1 MPGWNSVLV
10 YYLSVIMHFSYNYL
24 LNSFQFNMDPVRPTF
39 WASDLCPFPVQC
51 RYEHLRA
58 LITAVP
64 AYVGHVRVP
73 QDPVLVHVHR
83 LIKVLVKIPY
93 KREQNE
99 QNHIH
104 KKINQYQP
112 NWICSSIKE
121 NVKPF
126 TA

>member
-1 MPGWNSVLV
+1 MAKIALNFGC
-10 YYLSVIMHFSYNYL
+10 YQRL

-39 WASDLCPFPVQC
+39 WASNLCPLPVQR
-51 RYEHLRA
+51 RYEHLCP

-73 QDPVLVHVHR
+73 QDPVLVHIHR
-83 LIKVLVKIPY
+83 LIKVLLKIPY

-104 KKINQYQP
+104 IKINQRQP
-112 NWICSSIKE
+112 NWIWSSIK
-121 NVKPF
+121 
-126 TA
+126 